1 MLLSYI
7 ALVFFYFLASVSR
20 EPKDEHC
27 LNRAVNIKSLV
38 TSKQGQ
44 LVSVLSRY
52 IQLHRVGTDKLK
64 RKTVTNIYVDT
75 FHLELRNKKLKK
87 G

>member
-20 EPKDEHC
+20 EPTEHC
-27 LNRAVNIKSLV
+27 LNLAVNIKSLV

>member
-1 MLLSYI
+1 MCIESQITRY
-7 ALVFFYFLASVSR
+7 VYYVS
-20 EPKDEHC
+20 
-27 LNRAVNIKSLV
+27 
-38 TSKQGQ
+38 TF
-44 LVSVLSRY
+44 LSRY